1 MPTYRLF
8 SAAAMGDAGS
18 GTRSMLDHHVA
29 KLNVP
34 QFDLLAD
41 SQPPVR
47 LYRGQPAPPPAPV
60 VVAAAATEGGGAD
73 GSQATTTTATTAK
86 PDQDARGG
94 GKQPAAAATEQV
106 DEGAIAPFG
115 NALKQKQRSAAFK
128 RKTRLYTATPADYE
142 EQRKLR
148 RREAWP
154 WLLED
159 DSGEVGFVGRL
170 EGDMSQNYVL
180 FVYEVCALFNVHI
193 YVCAAFIFMVCVR
206 VEWWFHGGSGEELV

>member
-8 SAAAMGDAGS
+8 SAAAKDDAGS

-47 LYRGQPAPPPAPV
+47 LYRGQPAPV
-60 VVAAAATEGGGAD
+60 VGVAADGAAGGE
-73 GSQATTTTATTAK
+73 GSQAATTTTKT
-86 PDQDARGG
+86 DQDARGG
-94 GKQPAAAATEQV
+94 GKQPAAAAQQA
-106 DEGAIAPFG
+106 DERAIAPFG

-170 EGDMSQNYVL
+170 EGDMSKNYVL
-180 FVYEVCALFNVHI
+180 FVYEVRI
-193 YVCAAFIFMVCVR
+193 
-206 VEWWFHGGSGEELV
+206 